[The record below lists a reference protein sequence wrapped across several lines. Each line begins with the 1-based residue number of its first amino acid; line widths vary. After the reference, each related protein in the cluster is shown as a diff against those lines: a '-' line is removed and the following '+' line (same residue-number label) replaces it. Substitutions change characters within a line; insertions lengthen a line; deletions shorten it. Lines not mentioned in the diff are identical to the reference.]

1 MNEKLELYKHIYKD
15 AEMSCYTLKKLEKDL
30 KEKDN
35 KIKSILED
43 IKKGYESYKKKS
55 KELIKKNKGIIE
67 KNSLMGKVMAG
78 MSIKKEVISD
88 NSDSSMS
95 DLLIQGIS
103 MGTIN
108 MEKKIKDYE
117 NIVDSEE
124 LNFAKEFLSFQTNM
138 IEKLKEY
145 L

>member
-1 MNEKLELYKHIYKD
+1 
-15 AEMSCYTLKKLEKDL
+15 
-30 KEKDN
+30 
-35 KIKSILED
+35 
-43 IKKGYESYKKKS
+43 
-55 KELIKKNKGIIE
+55 
-67 KNSLMGKVMAG
+67 MAG